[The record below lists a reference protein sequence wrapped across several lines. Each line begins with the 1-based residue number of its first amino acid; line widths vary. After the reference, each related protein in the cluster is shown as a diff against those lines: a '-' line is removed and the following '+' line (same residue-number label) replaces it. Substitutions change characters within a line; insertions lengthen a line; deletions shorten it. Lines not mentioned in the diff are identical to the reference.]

1 MSVSRREFM
10 GIVSTAALAGVAGAA
25 HGDDTGKTQ
34 EDDAKAPADPA
45 ARGNADS
52 PAQAAS
58 GDDPLGVRAD
68 FPAASECLY
77 LNTPYISPS
86 PQPAVD
92 RTIEFIAAK
101 SRDPILL
108 GSMLE
113 EEAAVREKFARL
125 IRADIGEIGL
135 VSSTSEG
142 ENLVV
147 NSLDLKA
154 GDNVVIDDLHYTTS
168 LVMYSQ
174 LAETKGIET
183 RIVRNVNG
191 VASPEAFAEM
201 VDEKTK
207 LISVAWISNR
217 NGYRHDLKTLAD
229 LAHAH
234 GAYLYADA
242 VQGVGMIDLDI
253 GPTGVDFL
261 TTGSYKWL
269 LGGFGIAPFYV
280 RESVMDVVKPDRL
293 GWRMVDER
301 LPDYQYTIYK
311 DARKFGYATPAFAA
325 IYQLSGSLD
334 YLLNVGTDRIEQ
346 HTVALAHRLHGGLT
360 GQGFDVFTPSGN
372 QSAIVSFK
380 HGADREVIGKQ
391 LADAGVRLSFREN
404 DVQIRVGPA
413 LFNNEQDID
422 AFLRITGTWKQSG

>member
-10 GIVSTAALAGVAGAA
+10 GIASAAALAGIAGSACS
-25 HGDDTGKTQ
+25 GETNQSTT
-34 EDDAKAPADPA
+34 DATPQVPT
-45 ARGNADS
+45 
-52 PAQAAS
+52 

-68 FPAASECLY
+68 FPVASESLY
-77 LNTPYISPS
+77 LNTPYIGPS

-92 RTIEFIAAK
+92 KTIEFLAAK
-101 SRDPILL
+101 SQDPILL
-108 GSMLE
+108 GAMLE
-113 EEAAVREKFARL
+113 EEEAVREKFSRL
-125 IRADIGEIGL
+125 IRAQIGEIGL

-142 ENLVV
+142 ENIVV

-154 GDNVVIDDLHYTTS
+154 GDNVVIDDLHYMTS

-174 LAETKGIET
+174 LAETLGIET
-183 RIVRNVNG
+183 RIVRNVDG
-191 VASPEAFAEM
+191 VTSPEAFAEM
-201 VDEKTK
+201 VDDKTK

-217 NGYRHDLKTLAD
+217 NGYRQDLKALAD

-269 LGGFGIAPFYV
+269 LGGFGVAPFYV

-301 LPDYQYTIYK
+301 LPDNQYTIYN

-334 YLLNVGTDRIEQ
+334 YILNVGTDRIEQ
-346 HTVALAHRLHGGLT
+346 HTVTLAHRLHNGLT
-360 GQGFDVFTPSGN
+360 EQGFEVFTPPGN
-372 QSAIVSFK
+372 QSAIVSFN
-380 HGADREVIGKQ
+380 HGNDREIIEKQ
-391 LADAGVRLSFREN
+391 LEGAGVRLSFREN
-404 DVQIRVGPA
+404 DAQIRVGPA
-413 LFNNEQDID
+413 MFNNEQDID
-422 AFLRITGTWKQSG
+422 AFLDITKGWREAAS

>member
-10 GIVSTAALAGVAGAA
+10 GIASAAALAGIAGSACSGETNQSTA
-25 HGDDTGKTQ
+25 
-34 EDDAKAPADPA
+34 DAT
-45 ARGNADS
+45 
-52 PAQAAS
+52 AQVPT

-68 FPAASECLY
+68 FPVATESLY
-77 LNTPYISPS
+77 LNTPYIGPS

-92 RTIEFIAAK
+92 KTIEFLAAK
-101 SRDPILL
+101 SQDPILL
-108 GSMLE
+108 GAMLE
-113 EEAAVREKFARL
+113 EEEAVREKFSRL
-125 IRADIGEIGL
+125 IRAGIGEIGL

-142 ENLVV
+142 ENIVV

-154 GDNVVIDDLHYTTS
+154 GDNVVIDDLHYMTS

-174 LAETKGIET
+174 LAETLGIET
-183 RIVRNVNG
+183 RIVRNVDG
-191 VASPEAFAEM
+191 VTSPEAFAEM
-201 VDEKTK
+201 VDDKTK

-217 NGYRHDLKTLAD
+217 NGYRQDLKALAD

-269 LGGFGIAPFYV
+269 LGGFGVAPFYV
-280 RESVMDVVKPDRL
+280 RESVMDAVKPDRL

-301 LPDYQYTIYK
+301 LPDNQYTIYN

-334 YLLNVGTDRIEQ
+334 YILNVGTDRIEQ
-346 HTVALAHRLHGGLT
+346 HTVTLAHRLHSGLT
-360 GQGFDVFTPSGN
+360 EQGFEVFTPPGN
-372 QSAIVSFK
+372 QSAIVSFN
-380 HGADREVIGKQ
+380 HGADQEVIGQQ
-391 LADAGVRLSFREN
+391 LEDTGVRLSFRESGA
-404 DVQIRVGPA
+404 QIRVGPA
-413 LFNNEQDID
+413 MFNNEQDID
-422 AFLRITGTWKQSG
+422 AFLDITKGWREVTS

>member
-25 HGDDTGKTQ
+25 CGNDTGQTPG
-34 EDDAKAPADPA
+34 DAT
-45 ARGNADS
+45 
-52 PAQAAS
+52 AQVSS

-68 FPAASECLY
+68 FPVASESLY
-77 LNTPYISPS
+77 LNTPYIGPS

-92 RTIEFIAAK
+92 KTIEFLAAK
-101 SRDPILL
+101 SRDPVLL
-108 GSMLE
+108 RPMLDE
-113 EEAAVREKFARL
+113 EEAVREKFSRL
-125 IRADIGEIGL
+125 IRAQIGEIGL

-142 ENLVV
+142 ENIVV

-154 GDNVVIDDLHYTTS
+154 GDNVVIDDLHYMTS

-174 LAETKGIET
+174 LAETLGIET
-183 RIVRNVNG
+183 RIVRNVDG

-207 LISVAWISNR
+207 LVSVAWISNR
-217 NGYRHDLKTLAD
+217 NGYRHDLKALAD
-229 LAHAH
+229 IAHAH

-242 VQGVGMIDLDI
+242 VQGVGMVDLDV

-269 LGGFGIAPFYV
+269 LGGFGVAPFYV

-301 LPDYQYTIYK
+301 LPDYQYTLYT

-346 HTVALAHRLHGGLT
+346 HTVALAHRLHSGLT
-360 GQGFDVFTPSGN
+360 EQGFEVFTPPGN
-372 QSAIVSFK
+372 QSAIVSFN
-380 HGADREVIGKQ
+380 HGADHEVIEKQ
-391 LADAGVRLSFREN
+391 LNDAGVWLSFREN
-404 DVQIRVGPA
+404 NAQIRVGPA

-422 AFLRITGTWKQSG
+422 AFLDITKGWRESAS

>member
-10 GIVSTAALAGVAGAA
+10 GIASAAALAGIAGSACS
-25 HGDDTGKTQ
+25 GETNQSTT
-34 EDDAKAPADPA
+34 DAT
-45 ARGNADS
+45 
-52 PAQAAS
+52 AQVPT

-68 FPAASECLY
+68 FPVASESLY
-77 LNTPYISPS
+77 LNTPYIGPS

-92 RTIEFIAAK
+92 KTIEFLAAK
-101 SRDPILL
+101 SQDPILL
-108 GSMLE
+108 GAMLE
-113 EEAAVREKFARL
+113 EEEAVREKFSRL
-125 IRADIGEIGL
+125 IRAGIGEIGL

-142 ENLVV
+142 ENIVV
-147 NSLDLKA
+147 NSLDLQA
-154 GDNVVIDDLHYTTS
+154 GDNVVIDDLHYMTS

-174 LAETKGIET
+174 LAETLGIET
-183 RIVRNVNG
+183 RIVRNVDG
-191 VASPEAFAEM
+191 VTSPEAFAEM
-201 VDEKTK
+201 VDDKTK

-217 NGYRHDLKTLAD
+217 NGYRQDLKALAD

-301 LPDYQYTIYK
+301 LPDNQYTIYN

-334 YLLNVGTDRIEQ
+334 YILNVGTDRIEQ
-346 HTVALAHRLHGGLT
+346 HTVTLAHSLHSGLT
-360 GQGFDVFTPSGN
+360 EQGFEVFTPPGN
-372 QSAIVSFK
+372 QSAIVSFN
-380 HGADREVIGKQ
+380 HGADQEVIGQQ
-391 LADAGVRLSFREN
+391 LEDTGVRLSFRSSW
-404 DVQIRVGPA
+404 RTRRR
-413 LFNNEQDID
+413 
-422 AFLRITGTWKQSG
+422 LRWRLDRCGT

>member
-10 GIVSTAALAGVAGAA
+10 GIASAAALAGIAGSACS
-25 HGDDTGKTQ
+25 GETNQSTT
-34 EDDAKAPADPA
+34 DAT
-45 ARGNADS
+45 
-52 PAQAAS
+52 AQVPT

-68 FPAASECLY
+68 FPVASESLY
-77 LNTPYISPS
+77 LNTPYIGPS

-92 RTIEFIAAK
+92 KTIEFLAAK
-101 SRDPILL
+101 SQDPILL
-108 GSMLE
+108 GAMLE
-113 EEAAVREKFARL
+113 EEEAVREKFSRL
-125 IRADIGEIGL
+125 IRAQIGEIGL

-142 ENLVV
+142 ENIVV

-154 GDNVVIDDLHYTTS
+154 GDNVVIDDLHYMTS

-174 LAETKGIET
+174 LAETLGIET
-183 RIVRNVNG
+183 RIVRNVDG
-191 VASPEAFAEM
+191 VTSPEAFAEM
-201 VDEKTK
+201 VDDKTK

-217 NGYRHDLKTLAD
+217 NGYRQDLKALAD

-242 VQGVGMIDLDI
+242 VQGVGMIDLAI

-269 LGGFGIAPFYV
+269 LGGFGVAPFYV

-301 LPDYQYTIYK
+301 LPDNQYTIYN

-334 YLLNVGTDRIEQ
+334 YILNVGTDRIEQ
-346 HTVALAHRLHGGLT
+346 HTVTLAHRLHSGLT
-360 GQGFDVFTPSGN
+360 EQGFEVFTPPGN
-372 QSAIVSFK
+372 QSAIVSFN
-380 HGADREVIGKQ
+380 HGADQEVISQQ
-391 LADAGVRLSFREN
+391 LEDTGVRLSFRESGA
-404 DVQIRVGPA
+404 QIRVGPA
-413 LFNNEQDID
+413 MFNNEQDID
-422 AFLRITGTWKQSG
+422 AFLDITKGWREAAS